1 MDKRLSVIPLDL
13 LAGIE
18 IRCSCG
24 TAVSMSLEFGDGLRF
39 RSSCSVCG
47 APTGDGARVVENFRA
62 FLESAHAFA
71 ADETEPSQIVIN
83 NPVKRRVALRI
94 CEPDASR

>member
-24 TAVSMSLEFGDGLRF
+24 TAVSPSLEFGVGLRF
-39 RSSCSVCG
+39 KSICSVCG
-47 APTGDGARVVENFRA
+47 APTEDGVRVLDHFRA

-71 ADETEPSQIVIN
+71 AVETEPSQIVA
-83 NPVKRRVALRI
+83 NPVKRRVALRVT
-94 CEPDASR
+94 EHDAPI

>member
-1 MDKRLSVIPLDL
+1 MDKQLAVIPLDL

-18 IRCSCG
+18 ICCACG
-24 TAVSMSLEFGDGLRF
+24 TAVSPSLELSDGFRF
-39 RSSCSVCG
+39 KSVCSVCG
-47 APTGDGARVVENFRA
+47 ASIQDGVLVLDNFRA

-71 ADETEPSQIVIN
+71 AVETEPSQIVK

-94 CEPDASR
+94 SEPHAAK